1 MNLKESLSGGYAGL
15 YGEVVETD
23 VYEMR
28 DVEDIV
34 SINDPLFIHVK
45 GHKRGFDFIPD
56 VIFDLGANVGIFT
69 RYCHDLFP
77 DAKIIAVEPHPEN
90 FKYLPT
96 DLAICINKGIGA
108 GRLWRGTGAVN
119 GSGESYVS
127 NVTGF
132 DEIMRSDSHIPVS
145 IESITLKKL
154 FDEFVLPGHKVIV
167 KMDIEGGENALFED
181 EESVKCLLNADYVA
195 MEIHNY
201 ALSGKDVPAVEKL
214 TSSILE
220 RFEKTHDCK
229 LNHIYFY
236 ARRNSDK
243 A

>member
-1 MNLKESLSGGYAGL
+1 MNLQESLNGGYLGL
-15 YGEVVETD
+15 YGEVVESD
-23 VYEMR
+23 IYEMR
-28 DVEDIV
+28 DVDDIV
-34 SINDPLFIHVK
+34 SINDPTYIHVK
-45 GHKRGFDFIPD
+45 GHKKGFDFIPD

-69 RYCHDLFP
+69 RYCRELFP
-77 DAKIIAVEPHPEN
+77 GAKIVAVEPHPEN

-96 DLAICINKGIGA
+96 QQAFCINKGIGI
-108 GRLWRGTGAVN
+108 GKLWRGLGATN

-127 NVTGF
+127 DVIGF
-132 DEIMRSDSHIPVS
+132 NEVMRSERHIPVP
-145 IESITLKKL
+145 IESVSLKEL
-154 FDEFVLPGHKVIV
+154 FDEFVSFGQKVIV

-181 EESVKCLLNADYVA
+181 EESVKCLLSADYVA

-201 ALSGKDVPAVEKL
+201 ALVGEDILAVEKL
-214 TSSILE
+214 TNSILK